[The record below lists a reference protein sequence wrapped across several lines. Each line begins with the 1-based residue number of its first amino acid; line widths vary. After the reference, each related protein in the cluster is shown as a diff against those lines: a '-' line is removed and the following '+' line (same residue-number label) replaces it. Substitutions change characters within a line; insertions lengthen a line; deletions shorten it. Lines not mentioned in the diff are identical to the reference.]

1 MLQYGRLEPPTMIAK
16 TAPIP
21 SGEVVRT
28 KLQGWRLWAARLIW
42 LVAICIALAV
52 LIAGVQANLQVLAR
66 GYLGLTYA
74 RSANGEIVL
83 HPFPDLPA
91 AQAGVHT
98 GDVLLALNG
107 QPITSAVSETR
118 IERMFNDPSFARIT
132 VQVRHADGTE
142 ERMVVARD
150 TRGLDEAGIPVG
162 LFALY
167 NVTLD
172 LLFVGSFTALALLIF
187 WRRGDD
193 WFALLM
199 AATLVLFAV
208 RITPELYN
216 LVLLQPGWILPV
228 NVLLAGSRALLI
240 LWLCLFP
247 NGRFTPPLTRWLALA
262 AAGYYVYGAIVYD
275 PYARTYFSTPE
286 FLIDG
291 IFIAL
296 GVAAQFYRYHRGST
310 GRERLQTRW
319 VLFGVAIAF
328 CVYYFLD
335 IFRGLSPTLNGL
347 SADYYRFNVITQPIL
362 YLAMMMVPLTMTISI
377 LRHQLWQIDILLSRT
392 LVYVPLT
399 AILAGVL
406 AAGSSVAQNL
416 FLAITGEKS
425 DLAAPI
431 AALVVVALFEP
442 LKSGLTGLVD
452 RYFKE
457 ARDPAARLK
466 PFQDAIQL
474 RIFEIDAA
482 HLARRA
488 LQEAVKAFDAES
500 GQIDIRREGVPPLSF
515 TVGESTGK
523 LRVTA
528 PITFAGKE
536 LGSLSLGGRKS
547 NREYGPRDRD
557 DLERFAGAVAQAL
570 AESVASSAH

>member
-1 MLQYGRLEPPTMIAK
+1 MIAK
-16 TAPIP
+16 TAVVP

-28 KLQGWRLWAARLIW
+28 KLQGWRLWTARLVW
-42 LVAICIALAV
+42 LVTICFALAL
-52 LIAGVQANLQVLAR
+52 LIAGIQANLQVLAR
-66 GYLGLTYA
+66 GYLGLAYA
-74 RSANGEIVL
+74 RSGNGDIVL
-83 HPFPDLPA
+83 HPYSGLPA
-91 AQAGVHT
+91 AQAGVRT

-107 QPITSAVSETR
+107 QPITPAVSETR

-132 VQVRHADGTE
+132 VQVRHTDGTE
-142 ERMVVARD
+142 ARLVVARD
-150 TRGLDEAGIPVG
+150 TRGLDQAGIPVEM
-162 LFALY
+162 FALY
-167 NVTLD
+167 NVSLD
-172 LLFVGSFTALALLIF
+172 LLFVASFAALALLIF
-187 WRRGDD
+187 LRRGDD

-247 NGRFTPPLTRWLALA
+247 NGRFTPPLSRWLAVTA
-262 AAGYYVYGAIVYD
+262 VVYYVYSAIVYD
-275 PYARTYFSTPE
+275 PYVRTYFSTPE

-291 IFIAL
+291 TFIAL
-296 GVAAQFYRYHRGST
+296 GVAAQFYRYARGST
-310 GRERLQTRW
+310 VRERLQTRW

-328 CVYYFLD
+328 CVYYAID
-335 IFRGLSPTLNGL
+335 ILPNLIPTLDGF
-347 SADYYRFNVITQPIL
+347 SADYYRFFVVAQPIQ
-362 YLAMMMVPLTMTISI
+362 YLALMLVPLTMTISI

-416 FLAITGEKS
+416 FLAITGQKS

-442 LKSGLTGLVD
+442 LKNGLTGVVD

-466 PFQDAIQL
+466 SFQDIIQL

-482 HLARRA
+482 PLARRA
-488 LQEAVKAFDAES
+488 LQEAVKAFDSES
-500 GQIDIRREGVPPLSF
+500 GQIVIQRGDAPPLTF
-515 TVGESTGK
+515 TMGEPGSVPE
-523 LRVTA
+523 VTA
-528 PITFAGKE
+528 PLTHRGTQM
-536 LGSLSLGGRKS
+536 GSLSLGARKTR
-547 NREYGPRDRD
+547 REYVPRDRD
-557 DLERFAGAVAQAL
+557 DLERFASVVAKAL
-570 AESVASSAH
+570 AESAPGGHL